1 MYTLRVDSER
11 QALLITM
18 SGRLTSSETLRA
30 VSQAATL
37 AEAVRIQAVCCDVTA
52 VEKGPGGSLVV
63 AAMIAIRYAAPMRI
77 AFVGSPAHSQAI
89 RRLIRFSGV
98 RGGVRFFG
106 TTMGAE
112 AWLTPVMS
120 PRQQRLS
127 LTEQMHLRD
136 TLLPSQPP
144 SAPGAVGG
152 REAESAA

>member
-1 MYTLRVDSER
+1 MDSER
-11 QALLITM
+11 QALLVAM

-37 AEAVRIQAVCCDVTA
+37 AEAVGIQAVCCDVTD
-52 VEKGPGGSLVV
+52 VENGPGGSLVV

-77 AFVGSPAHSQAI
+77 AFVGSPVHSQAI

-98 RGGVRFFG
+98 RGALRFFG

-120 PRQQRLS
+120 PSQQRLS
-127 LTEQMHLRD
+127 LTEKMHLRD
-136 TLLPSQPP
+136 TLQAEQ
-144 SAPGAVGG
+144 APAAVGSVAG